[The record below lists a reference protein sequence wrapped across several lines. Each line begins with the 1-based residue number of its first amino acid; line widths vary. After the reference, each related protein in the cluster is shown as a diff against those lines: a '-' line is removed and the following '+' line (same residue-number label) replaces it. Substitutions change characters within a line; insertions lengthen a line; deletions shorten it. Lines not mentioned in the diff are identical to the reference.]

1 MTATKV
7 TRAKAMLSKC
17 HDCMGYYKD
26 GKVDCQV
33 TGCPLY
39 PWMPYRQMEP
49 DTGWT
54 GVNPKKVGAK
64 TSEVGSGRPKRKL
77 TEEQRDALR
86 ERLSQNRLKRSK
98 KTAVQ
103 TGQVPGQGAE

>member
-1 MTATKV
+1 MTSVKV

-54 GVNPKKVGAK
+54 EVNPKKVGEK
-64 TSEVGSGRPKRKL
+64 TSDGGSGRRRM
-77 TEEQRDALR
+77 TEEQKDALR
-86 ERLSQNRLKRSK
+86 ERLAAGRLKRNR
-98 KTAVQ
+98 KTESES
-103 TGQVPGQGAE
+103 GQVPGQGGD